1 MYMWTSII
9 LLFGFLFYASY
20 YIGSGVYLKAKCK
33 LNDQNDSVALTF
45 DDGVDILQTP
55 MVLDVLKKY
64 DVKATFF
71 LIGSKAEQHPDIVE
85 RIIAEGH
92 KIGIHSYSHKPIFP
106 ILSYPNMLE
115 EVKKTKEILE
125 RISKTPITLFRPPF
139 GVTNPN
145 VANVVKELNLETIGW
160 SIRSFDTNAN
170 VSRIE
175 IAENVIRKIKGGDII
190 LLHDDRTLSHILTEE
205 LLIKIKEKGYKIVLA

>member
-64 DVKATFF
+64 DVTGKF
-71 LIGSKAEQHPDIVE
+71 
-85 RIIAEGH
+85 
-92 KIGIHSYSHKPIFP
+92 
-106 ILSYPNMLE
+106 YP
-115 EVKKTKEILE
+115 
-125 RISKTPITLFRPPF
+125 
-139 GVTNPN
+139 
-145 VANVVKELNLETIGW
+145 
-160 SIRSFDTNAN
+160 
-170 VSRIE
+170 
-175 IAENVIRKIKGGDII
+175 
-190 LLHDDRTLSHILTEE
+190 LH
-205 LLIKIKEKGYKIVLA
+205 